1 MTEAARLLVTVA
13 HPDDETFGAGSAIA
27 LAAEHGA
34 HVTVCCA
41 TRGEAR
47 RRSRAHLGHR
57 SAPYARPR
65 LPTAPLMILDLS
77 PSPTVA
83 GPRSTI
89 QSCGS
94 DKLERRRQR
103 CQPDCRT

>member
-65 LPTAPLMILDLS
+65 LPTAPADDLRLI
-77 PSPTVA
+77 VV
-83 GPRSTI
+83 PRS
-89 QSCGS
+89 SHG
-94 DKLERRRQR
+94 RRSKINDPELRE
-103 CQPDCRT
+103 